1 MESKESMDELSGKI
15 LSAAI
20 EVHRKLGPGLLE
32 SAYSQVLFF
41 VLSKRGLSVQKEVP
55 LSIVYDELVIKDAY
69 RIDLLVEN
77 KIIVEVKS
85 VQAVSDVH
93 KKQLLTYLRLSDKR
107 LGLLLNF
114 NEVVL
119 RQGISRVANNL

>member
-1 MESKESMDELSGKI
+1 MEAQNESMDELSGKI

-41 VLSKRGLSVQKEVP
+41 VLCKRGLSVQKEVP
-55 LSIVYDELVIKDAY
+55 LSIVYDALVIKDAY

-93 KKQLLTYLRLSDKR
+93 KKQLLTYL
-107 LGLLLNF
+107 
-114 NEVVL
+114 
-119 RQGISRVANNL
+119 